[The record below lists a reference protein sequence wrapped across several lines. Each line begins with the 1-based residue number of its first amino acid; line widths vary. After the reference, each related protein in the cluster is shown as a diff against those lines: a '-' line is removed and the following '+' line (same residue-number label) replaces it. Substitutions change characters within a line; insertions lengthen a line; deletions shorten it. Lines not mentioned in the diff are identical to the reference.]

1 MTQEKQSKIKQDYKI
16 KRLQLEEKYE
26 KNIEEKQFKH
36 AILHTSITN
45 NNPIEWLNTTHPKLN
60 IIAISFTINSNF
72 PEYVQ
77 THIKTNWIKIND
89 YNQGTYKKPTTEQ
102 ELLQKGMEI
111 ATTKSSQEVIKYLLT
126 NPHTGNQMSYAES
139 RMMYG

>member
-1 MTQEKQSKIKQDYKI
+1 MT
-16 KRLQLEEKYE
+16 
-26 KNIEEKQFKH
+26 
-36 AILHTSITN
+36 T

-77 THIKTNWIKIND
+77 THIKNCWIKIND
-89 YNQGTYKKPTTEQ
+89 SNQGTYKKPTTEY
-102 ELLQKGMEI
+102 ELLQIGMEFVK
-111 ATTKSSQEVIKYLLT
+111 TKSSKEVIKYLLT
-126 NPHTGNQMSYAES
+126 NPHTGYQMSYAES